1 MYLALKHLHITCV
14 VLSIGGFFV
23 RGLLSFS
30 GSPLMGRSW
39 MRWLPHVNDTLL
51 LTAAIGLATV
61 TGQYPFV
68 QGWLTAKIFG
78 LIAYII
84 LGSVALKAGR
94 SRRQRQA
101 AWGAALLAFGYVV
114 SVALSRSPLG
124 PLGWLDA

>member
-14 VLSIGGFFV
+14 VLSISGFFV

-30 GSPLMGRSW
+30 GSPLMGRGW

-51 LTAAIGLATV
+51 LTAAIGLVMV

-84 LGSVALKAGR
+84 LGSVALKAR
-94 SRRQRQA
+94 CSRRQRQA

-114 SVALSRSPLG
+114 SVALTRSQLG
-124 PLGWLDA
+124 PLGWLGA